1 MSLRQC
7 KRVMRMRNHLS
18 AGGEADVRPPRVDG
32 LGRGGGHQHIP
43 RGVVHAPHPFLGL
56 ARMLAQPRP
65 QLVHLGM
72 KKETGWGRGTRS
84 NKVYDGGRKDTC
96 DMRQASTWDSRSTV
110 RNNTSAPWGI
120 YTATRKTYICPG
132 IG

>member
-1 MSLRQC
+1 
-7 KRVMRMRNHLS
+7 MRNHLS
-18 AGGEADVRPPRVDG
+18 AGGEADVRPSRVDG

-84 NKVYDGGRKDTC
+84 NKVYDGAEGH
-96 DMRQASTWDSRSTV
+96 MRHATGVNMGFQIHRS
-110 RNNTSAPWGI
+110 
-120 YTATRKTYICPG
+120 K
-132 IG
+132 